1 MRPGFPSRFCRPT
14 ARAFAHFLRG
24 QLASIV
30 RPYEAITN
38 EAASKSNA
46 SPCLLAPWRFS
57 KIENGPMSALGVF
70 ADPMTMSDQILVIE
84 DDFAV
89 RELILQTLS
98 RAGYE
103 VIAAGDGVEG
113 LNLFRE
119 KNPSLVIT
127 DIVMPQKEGLQTI
140 IELRQEAP
148 DVKVIAMSGGGR
160 YCNADYLKLA
170 RKFGARRTVSKPFM
184 RDEMLAVV
192 REVLAE
198 N

>member
-1 MRPGFPSRFCRPT
+1 M
-14 ARAFAHFLRG
+14 
-24 QLASIV
+24 
-30 RPYEAITN
+30 Y
-38 EAASKSNA
+38 
-46 SPCLLAPWRFS
+46 
-57 KIENGPMSALGVF
+57 
-70 ADPMTMSDQILVIE
+70 MSDQILVIE

-98 RAGYE
+98 KAGYQ

-119 KNPSLVIT
+119 KNPALVIT

-140 IELRQEAP
+140 IELRQQSP

-170 RKFGARRTVSKPFM
+170 KKFGARRTVSKPFM
-184 RDEMLAVV
+184 RDEMLAAVK
-192 REVLAE
+192 EVLAE
-198 N
+198 P

>member
-1 MRPGFPSRFCRPT
+1 MD
-14 ARAFAHFLRG
+14 
-24 QLASIV
+24 
-30 RPYEAITN
+30 
-38 EAASKSNA
+38 
-46 SPCLLAPWRFS
+46 
-57 KIENGPMSALGVF
+57 
-70 ADPMTMSDQILVIE
+70 DPDTMNDQILVIE

-98 RAGYE
+98 KAGYQ

-119 KNPSLVIT
+119 RNPGLVIT
-127 DIVMPQKEGLQTI
+127 DIVMPKKEGLQTI
-140 IELRQEAP
+140 IELRQESP
-148 DVKVIAMSGGGR
+148 SVKVIAMSGGGR

-192 REVLAE
+192 KEVLAE

>member
-1 MRPGFPSRFCRPT
+1 
-14 ARAFAHFLRG
+14 
-24 QLASIV
+24 
-30 RPYEAITN
+30 
-38 EAASKSNA
+38 
-46 SPCLLAPWRFS
+46 
-57 KIENGPMSALGVF
+57 MSE
-70 ADPMTMSDQILVIE
+70 QILVIE

-98 RAGYE
+98 KAGYQ

-119 KNPSLVIT
+119 KNPALVIT

-140 IELRQEAP
+140 IELRQQSP

-170 RKFGARRTVSKPFM
+170 KKFGARATLTKPFM
-184 RDEMLAVV
+184 RDEMLDLV
-192 REVLAE
+192 RETLGDAQAA
-198 N
+198 